1 MDTTKLYIMNIS
13 RLNRSLVN
21 FNTACKLSRMLSAH
35 RMPSEQLHELR
46 LVRLRRMLSYA
57 FDHFEFYRSGMKSA
71 GVDPRK
77 ITSLDDLKK
86 LPVLDRR
93 AYKEL
98 TASALKSFPDHFQD
112 CFQDATS
119 GSTGQPVQIYRS
131 WDDRAYM
138 LAKFMRVLVRN
149 GYRPWHKMFWVAS
162 PVHIRGQDTLLQSLG
177 IMKRHVA
184 SFADPARVLVE
195 KIITLKPQVIYANK
209 SHLVQMAMHICR
221 NRINI
226 PRPMICASVGEILD
240 PVSLSLLQQAFGS
253 DSLIDCYGSLELSN
267 VAWRRISREDFFRVH
282 HDSDILEVVG
292 ENGFTASKGT
302 ALITDLHIRSIP
314 LIRYR
319 LGDQMEVEYRDNL
332 PSIKKIIGRT
342 DDLLHFRDGTSCAG
356 PMIEVVMEDIP
367 GILQYR
373 VIQESYDLVRVIIA
387 AGDGVD
393 LNEIKKRVLQ
403 GFKTYVSSDIKYLVE
418 FTDNIPPD
426 PNGKL
431 RMLIS
436 RIAP

>member
-1 MDTTKLYIMNIS
+1 
-13 RLNRSLVN
+13 
-21 FNTACKLSRMLSAH
+21 MLTSTGLAEH
-35 RMPSEQLHELR
+35 RLHELR
-46 LVRLRRMLSYA
+46 LNRLRRLLSYA
-57 FDHFEFYRSGMKSA
+57 SNNFDFYRKRIKSA
-71 GVDPRK
+71 GIDPWSVK
-77 ITSLDDLKK
+77 SLNILER
-86 LPVLDRR
+86 LPVLTRQD
-93 AYKEL
+93 YKEL
-98 TASALKSFPDHFQD
+98 TKSIVQSCPDQFQN
-112 CFQDATS
+112 CFRDATS

-138 LAKFMRVLVRN
+138 LAKFMRVLILN
-149 GYRPWHKMFWVAS
+149 GYRPWHEMLWVAS

-177 IMKRHVA
+177 IMKRHMA
-184 SFADPARVLVE
+184 SFADPTDMLVD

-209 SHLVQMAMHICR
+209 SHLVQMAMHICK

-240 PVSLSLLQQAFGS
+240 PVSLSLLQQAFGP

-267 VAWRRISREDFFRVH
+267 VAWRRISNDQYFHVH
-282 HDSDILEVVG
+282 NDWDILEVVDR
-292 ENGFTASKGT
+292 NGRNSKKGT

-314 LIRYR
+314 LIRYK
-319 LGDQMEVEYRDNL
+319 LGDQMEAEYRDNL
-332 PSIKKIIGRT
+332 PCIKKIIGRT
-342 DDLLHFRDGTSCAG
+342 DDLLRFRDGTSCAG

-373 VIQESYDLVRVIIA
+373 VIQENFDLVRIIIA
-387 AGDGVD
+387 ALQGVD
-393 LNEIKKRVLQ
+393 LPELHQKVLQ
-403 GFKTYVSSDIKYLVE
+403 GFRNHVSNKIEYKIE

-436 RIAP
+436 KVKS